1 MHQTVSATE
10 VGLEVKRV
18 CVFAGANRGARED
31 YAQAAQQLARELV
44 SRGIDVVYGGGKVG
58 MMGVLADATLA
69 AGGKVIGIIPKAL
82 LAKEVGHAGL
92 TELRVVASMHER
104 KAMMAELSDG
114 FIALPGGLGTLE
126 EFFEVLTWAQLG
138 LHAKPCGLLNVSGY
152 YDRLL
157 EFLDHTV
164 EERFVRNQHRGL
176 VITSTS
182 PAELLERLAAYKPAH
197 VEKWID
203 RASS

>member
-1 MHQTVSATE
+1 M
-10 VGLEVKRV
+10 KRI
-18 CVFAGANRGARED
+18 CVFAGSSRGAREE
-31 YAQAAQQLARELV
+31 YAQAAQELARALV
-44 SRGIDVVYGGGKVG
+44 ERGIDVVYGGGKVG

-69 AGGKVIGIIPKAL
+69 AGGQVIGVIPKAL
-82 LAKEVGHAGL
+82 LEKEVGHGGL

-104 KAMMAELSDG
+104 KAMMAELSDA

-138 LHAKPCGLLNVSGY
+138 LHPKACGLLNVGGY

-157 EFLDHTV
+157 EFLDLTV
-164 EERFVRNQHRGL
+164 EERFVKSQHRAL
-176 VITSTS
+176 VLTSTS
-182 PAELLERLAAYKPAH
+182 PAELLERLAAYRPPH

>member
-1 MHQTVSATE
+1 M
-10 VGLEVKRV
+10 KRI
-18 CVFAGANRGARED
+18 CVFAGSSRGAREE
-31 YAQAAQQLARELV
+31 YARAAQELARELV
-44 SRGIDVVYGGGKVG
+44 ARGYDVVYGGGKVG

-69 AGGKVIGIIPKAL
+69 AGGRVIGVIPKAL
-82 LAKEVGHAGL
+82 LAKEVGHGGL
-92 TELRVVASMHER
+92 TELRVVGSMHER
-104 KAMMAELSDG
+104 KAMMAELSVG

-138 LHAKPCGLLNVSGY
+138 LHAKPCGLLNIGGY
-152 YDRLL
+152 FERLL
-157 EFLDHTV
+157 EFLDLTV
-164 EERFVRNQHRGL
+164 SERFVKSEHRAL

-182 PAELLERLAAYKPAH
+182 PAELLDRIAAYQPPR

>member
-1 MHQTVSATE
+1 M
-10 VGLEVKRV
+10 KRI
-18 CVFAGANRGARED
+18 CVFAGSSRGAREE
-31 YAQAAQQLARELV
+31 YAQAAERLARELV
-44 SRGIDVVYGGGKVG
+44 MRGYGVVYGGGKVG
-58 MMGVLADATLA
+58 MMGVLAEATLA
-69 AGGKVIGIIPKAL
+69 AGGKVIGVIPKAL
-82 LAKEVGHAGL
+82 LEKEVAHGGL

-104 KAMMAELSDG
+104 KAMMAELSEG

-138 LHAKPCGLLNVSGY
+138 LHPKPCGLLNVSGY

-157 EFLDHTV
+157 EFLDLTV
-164 EERFVRNQHRGL
+164 EERFVKSQHRAL

-182 PAELLERLAAYKPAH
+182 PTDLLERLATHRPPQI
-197 VEKWID
+197 EKWID

>member
-1 MHQTVSATE
+1 M
-10 VGLEVKRV
+10 KRV
-18 CVFAGANRGARED
+18 CVFAGSSRGARED
-31 YAQAAQQLARELV
+31 YAQAAQTLARELV
-44 SRGIDVVYGGGKVG
+44 ARGVDVVYGGGKVG

-69 AGGKVIGIIPKAL
+69 AGGQVIGVIPKAL
-82 LAKEVGHAGL
+82 LAKEVAHGRL

-114 FIALPGGLGTLE
+114 FIALPGGLGTME

-152 YDRLL
+152 FDGLL
-157 EFLDHTV
+157 AFLDTTV
-164 EERFVRNQHRGL
+164 TERFVKSEHRAL

-182 PAELLERLAAYKPAH
+182 PGELIERLGAYRPLR

>member
-1 MHQTVSATE
+1 M
-10 VGLEVKRV
+10 KRI
-18 CVFAGANRGARED
+18 CVFAGSSRGAREE

-44 SRGIDVVYGGGKVG
+44 SRGCDVVYGGGKVG

-69 AGGKVIGIIPKAL
+69 AGGRVIGVIPKAL
-82 LAKEVGHAGL
+82 LEKEVAHGGL

-138 LHAKPCGLLNVSGY
+138 LHPKPCGLLNVSGY
-152 YDRLL
+152 FDRLL
-157 EFLDHTV
+157 EFLDLSV
-164 EERFVRNQHRGL
+164 EERFVKSQHRAL
-176 VITSTS
+176 VITATS
-182 PAELLERLAAYKPAH
+182 PTELLELIAAYRPPH

>member
-1 MHQTVSATE
+1 M
-10 VGLEVKRV
+10 KRI
-18 CVFAGANRGARED
+18 CVFAGSSRGARED
-31 YAQAAQQLARELV
+31 YAQAAERLALELV
-44 SRGIDVVYGGGKVG
+44 TRGYGVVFGGGRVG

-69 AGGKVIGIIPKAL
+69 LGGEVIGVIPKAL
-82 LAKEVGHAGL
+82 LEKEVAHGGL

-104 KAMMAELSDG
+104 KAMMAELSEG

-138 LHAKPCGLLNVSGY
+138 LHPKPCGLLNVSGY

-157 EFLDHTV
+157 EFLDLTV
-164 EERFVRNQHRGL
+164 EERFVKSPHRAL

-182 PAELLERLAAYKPAH
+182 PADLLERFATYRPPY

-203 RASS
+203 RAAS

>member
-1 MHQTVSATE
+1 M
-10 VGLEVKRV
+10 KRI
-18 CVFAGANRGARED
+18 CLFAGSNRGAREE

-44 SRGIDVVYGGGKVG
+44 SRGCDVVYGGGKVG

-69 AGGKVIGIIPKAL
+69 AGGKVIGVIPRAL
-82 LAKEVGHAGL
+82 LEKEVAHGGL

-114 FIALPGGLGTLE
+114 FIALPGCLGTLE

-138 LHAKPCGLLNVSGY
+138 LHPKPCGLLNVSGY
-152 YDRLL
+152 FDRLL
-157 EFLDHTV
+157 EFLDLSV
-164 EERFVRNQHRGL
+164 EERFVKSQHRAL
-176 VITSTS
+176 VITATS
-182 PAELLERLAAYKPAH
+182 PTELLERIAAYRPPH

>member
-1 MHQTVSATE
+1 M
-10 VGLEVKRV
+10 KRI
-18 CVFAGANRGARED
+18 CVFAGSSRGARAE
-31 YAQAAQQLARELV
+31 YAQAAQELARALV
-44 SRGIDVVYGGGKVG
+44 ERGIDVVYGGGKVG

-69 AGGKVIGIIPKAL
+69 AGGQVIGVIPKAL
-82 LAKEVGHAGL
+82 LEKEVAHGGL

-104 KAMMAELSDG
+104 KAMMAELSDA

-138 LHAKPCGLLNVSGY
+138 LHPKACGLLNVSGY

-157 EFLDHTV
+157 EFLDLTV
-164 EERFVRNQHRGL
+164 EERFVRSQHRAL
-176 VITSTS
+176 VLTATS
-182 PAELLERLAAYKPAH
+182 PAELLERLAAYRPPH

>member
-1 MHQTVSATE
+1 M
-10 VGLEVKRV
+10 KRI
-18 CVFAGANRGARED
+18 CVFAGSSRGARED
-31 YAQAAQQLARELV
+31 YAQAAERLAFELV
-44 SRGIDVVYGGGKVG
+44 TRGYGVVFGGGRVG

-69 AGGKVIGIIPKAL
+69 AGGEVIGVIPKAL
-82 LAKEVGHAGL
+82 LEKEVAHGGL

-104 KAMMAELSDG
+104 KAMMAELSEG

-138 LHAKPCGLLNVSGY
+138 LHPKPCGLLNVSGY

-157 EFLDHTV
+157 EFLDVTV
-164 EERFVRNQHRGL
+164 DERFVKSQHRAL

-182 PAELLERLAAYKPAH
+182 PTDLLERFAAYRPPQ

-203 RASS
+203 RATS

>member
-1 MHQTVSATE
+1 M
-10 VGLEVKRV
+10 KRI
-18 CVFAGANRGARED
+18 CVFAGSSRGARED
-31 YAQAAQQLARELV
+31 YAQAAERLARELV
-44 SRGIDVVYGGGKVG
+44 TRGYGVVYGGGRVG

-69 AGGKVIGIIPKAL
+69 AGGEVIGVIPKAL
-82 LAKEVGHAGL
+82 LEKEVAHGGL

-104 KAMMAELSDG
+104 KAMMAELSEG

-138 LHAKPCGLLNVSGY
+138 LHPKPCGLLNVSGY

-157 EFLDHTV
+157 EFLDLTV
-164 EERFVRNQHRGL
+164 EERFVKSQHRAL

-182 PAELLERLAAYKPAH
+182 PADLLERFATYRPPQ

-203 RASS
+203 RAAS

>member
-1 MHQTVSATE
+1 MQGFPA
-10 VGLEVKRV
+10 LKRL
-18 CVFAGANRGARED
+18 CVFAGSSRGAREE
-31 YAQAAQQLARELV
+31 YAEAAERLARELV
-44 SRGIDVVYGGGKVG
+44 KRRYGLVYGGGKVG

-69 AGGKVIGIIPKAL
+69 AGGEVIGVIPKAL
-82 LAKEVGHAGL
+82 LEKEVAHGGL

-104 KAMMAELSDG
+104 KAMMAELSEG

-138 LHAKPCGLLNVSGY
+138 LHPKPCGLLNVSGY

-157 EFLDHTV
+157 DFLDLTV
-164 EERFVRNQHRGL
+164 EERFVKSQHRAL
-176 VITSTS
+176 VLISTS
-182 PAELLERLAAYKPAH
+182 PADLLDRLAAYRPPH

-203 RASS
+203 RESS

>member
-1 MHQTVSATE
+1 
-10 VGLEVKRV
+10 
-18 CVFAGANRGARED
+18 
-31 YAQAAQQLARELV
+31 
-44 SRGIDVVYGGGKVG
+44 

-69 AGGKVIGIIPKAL
+69 LGGEVIGVIPKAL
-82 LAKEVGHAGL
+82 LEKEVAHGGL

-104 KAMMAELSDG
+104 KAMMAELSEG

-138 LHAKPCGLLNVSGY
+138 LHPKPCGLLNVRGY

-157 EFLDHTV
+157 EFLDLTV
-164 EERFVRNQHRGL
+164 EERFVKSPHRAL
-176 VITSTS
+176 VITSSS
-182 PAELLERLAAYKPAH
+182 PADLLERFATYRPPQ

-203 RASS
+203 RAAS

>member
-1 MHQTVSATE
+1 M
-10 VGLEVKRV
+10 KRI
-18 CVFAGANRGARED
+18 CVFAGSSRGARED
-31 YAQAAQQLARELV
+31 YARAAEALARELV
-44 SRGIDVVYGGGKVG
+44 TRGYGVVYGGGKVG

-69 AGGKVIGIIPKAL
+69 AGGEVIGVIPRAL
-82 LAKEVGHAGL
+82 LEKEVGHGGL

-104 KAMMAELSDG
+104 KAMMADLSEG

-138 LHAKPCGLLNVSGY
+138 LHPKPCGLLNVSGY

-157 EFLDHTV
+157 QFLDFTV
-164 EERFVRNQHRGL
+164 EERFVKSQHRGL

-182 PAELLERLAAYKPAH
+182 PAELLERLANYRPPQ

>member
-1 MHQTVSATE
+1 M
-10 VGLEVKRV
+10 KRI
-18 CVFAGANRGARED
+18 CVFAGSSRGARED
-31 YAQAAQQLARELV
+31 YAQAAERLALELV
-44 SRGIDVVYGGGKVG
+44 TRGYGVVFGGGRVG

-69 AGGKVIGIIPKAL
+69 LGGEVIGVIPKAL
-82 LAKEVGHAGL
+82 LEKEVAHGGL

-104 KAMMAELSDG
+104 KAMMAELSEG

-138 LHAKPCGLLNVSGY
+138 LHPKPCGLLNVSGY

-157 EFLDHTV
+157 EFLDLTV
-164 EERFVRNQHRGL
+164 EERFVKSQHRAL

-182 PAELLERLAAYKPAH
+182 PADLLERFATYRPPQ

-203 RASS
+203 RATS

>member
-1 MHQTVSATE
+1 M
-10 VGLEVKRV
+10 KRI
-18 CVFAGANRGARED
+18 CVFAGSSRGARED
-31 YAQAAQQLARELV
+31 YAQAAERLALELV
-44 SRGIDVVYGGGKVG
+44 TRGYGVVFGGGRVG

-69 AGGKVIGIIPKAL
+69 LGGEVIGVIPKAL
-82 LAKEVGHAGL
+82 LEKEVAHGGL

-104 KAMMAELSDG
+104 KAMMAELSEG

-138 LHAKPCGLLNVSGY
+138 LHPKPCGLLNISEY

-157 EFLDHTV
+157 EFLDLTV
-164 EERFVRNQHRGL
+164 EERFVKSQHRAL

-182 PAELLERLAAYKPAH
+182 PADLLERFASYRPPH

-203 RASS
+203 RAAS

>member
-1 MHQTVSATE
+1 M
-10 VGLEVKRV
+10 KRI
-18 CVFAGANRGARED
+18 CVFAGSSRGARED
-31 YAQAAQQLARELV
+31 YAQAAERLARELV
-44 SRGIDVVYGGGKVG
+44 TRGYGVVFGGGRVG

-69 AGGKVIGIIPKAL
+69 AGGEVIGVIPKAL
-82 LAKEVGHAGL
+82 LEKEVAHGGL

-104 KAMMAELSDG
+104 KAMMAELSEG

-138 LHAKPCGLLNVSGY
+138 LHPKPCGLLNVSGY
-152 YDRLL
+152 YNRLL
-157 EFLDHTV
+157 EFLDVTV
-164 EERFVRNQHRGL
+164 EERFVKSQHRAL

-182 PAELLERLAAYKPAH
+182 PTDLLERFATYSPPQ

-203 RASS
+203 RATS

>member
-1 MHQTVSATE
+1 M
-10 VGLEVKRV
+10 KRI
-18 CVFAGANRGARED
+18 CVFAGSSRGAREE

-44 SRGIDVVYGGGKVG
+44 SRGCDVVYGGGKVG

-69 AGGKVIGIIPKAL
+69 AGGKVIGVIPKAL
-82 LAKEVGHAGL
+82 LEKEVAHGGL

-138 LHAKPCGLLNVSGY
+138 LHPKPCGLLNVSGY
-152 YDRLL
+152 FDRLL
-157 EFLDHTV
+157 EFLDLTV
-164 EERFVRNQHRGL
+164 EERFVKSQHRAL
-176 VITSTS
+176 VITAAS
-182 PAELLERLAAYKPAH
+182 PTDLLEQIAAYRPPH

>member
-1 MHQTVSATE
+1 M
-10 VGLEVKRV
+10 KRI
-18 CVFAGANRGARED
+18 CVFAGSSRGAREE

-44 SRGIDVVYGGGKVG
+44 SRDCDVVYGGGKVG

-69 AGGKVIGIIPKAL
+69 AGGKVIGVIPKAL
-82 LAKEVGHAGL
+82 LEKEVAHGGL

-138 LHAKPCGLLNVSGY
+138 LHPKPCGLLNVSGY
-152 YDRLL
+152 FDRLL
-157 EFLDHTV
+157 EFLDLTV
-164 EERFVRNQHRGL
+164 EERFVKSQHRAL
-176 VITSTS
+176 VITATS
-182 PAELLERLAAYKPAH
+182 PTELLERIAAYRPPH

>member
-1 MHQTVSATE
+1 M
-10 VGLEVKRV
+10 KRI
-18 CVFAGANRGARED
+18 CVFAGSSRGARED
-31 YAQAAQQLARELV
+31 YAQAAERLAFELV
-44 SRGIDVVYGGGKVG
+44 NRGYGVVFGGGRVG

-69 AGGKVIGIIPKAL
+69 LGGEVIGVIPKAL
-82 LAKEVGHAGL
+82 LEKEVAHGGL

-104 KAMMAELSDG
+104 KAMMAELSEG

-138 LHAKPCGLLNVSGY
+138 LHPKPCGLLNVRGY

-157 EFLDHTV
+157 EFLDLTV
-164 EERFVRNQHRGL
+164 EERFVKSQHRAL

-182 PAELLERLAAYKPAH
+182 PADLLERFATYRPPL

-203 RASS
+203 RATS

>member
-1 MHQTVSATE
+1 M
-10 VGLEVKRV
+10 KRI
-18 CVFAGANRGARED
+18 CVFAGSSPGAREE
-31 YAQAAQQLARELV
+31 YARAAQALARALV
-44 SRGIDVVYGGGKVG
+44 SRGCEVVYGGGRVG
-58 MMGVLADATLA
+58 MMGVLADAALA
-69 AGGKVIGIIPKAL
+69 AGGRVIGIIPKAL
-82 LAKEVGHAGL
+82 LEKEIAHAGL

-138 LHAKPCGLLNVSGY
+138 LHPKPCGLLNVSGY
-152 YDRLL
+152 YDGLL
-157 EFLDHTV
+157 KFLDLTV
-164 EERFVRNQHRGL
+164 EERFVKSQHRAL

-182 PAELLERLAAYKPAH
+182 PADLLECLAAYRPPH

>member
-1 MHQTVSATE
+1 M
-10 VGLEVKRV
+10 KRI
-18 CVFAGANRGARED
+18 CVFAGSSRGARED
-31 YAQAAQQLARELV
+31 YAQAAERLARELV
-44 SRGIDVVYGGGKVG
+44 TRGYGVVFGGGRVG

-69 AGGKVIGIIPKAL
+69 AGGEVIGVIPKAL
-82 LAKEVGHAGL
+82 LEKEVAHGGL

-104 KAMMAELSDG
+104 KAMMAELSEG

-138 LHAKPCGLLNVSGY
+138 LHPKPCGLLNVSGY

-157 EFLDHTV
+157 EFLDLTV
-164 EERFVRNQHRGL
+164 EERFVKSQHRAL

-182 PAELLERLAAYKPAH
+182 PADLLERFATYRPPL

-203 RASS
+203 RATS

>member
-1 MHQTVSATE
+1 M
-10 VGLEVKRV
+10 KRI
-18 CVFAGANRGARED
+18 CVFAGSSRGARED
-31 YAQAAQQLARELV
+31 YARAAEALARELV
-44 SRGIDVVYGGGKVG
+44 TRGYGVVYGGGKVG

-69 AGGKVIGIIPKAL
+69 AGGEVIGVIPRAL
-82 LAKEVGHAGL
+82 LEKEVGHGGL

-104 KAMMAELSDG
+104 KAMMADLSEG

-138 LHAKPCGLLNVSGY
+138 LHPKPCGLLNVSGY

-157 EFLDHTV
+157 QFLDFTV
-164 EERFVRNQHRGL
+164 EERFVKSQHRGL
-176 VITSTS
+176 VITSIS
-182 PAELLERLAAYKPAH
+182 PAELLERLANYRPPQ

>member
-1 MHQTVSATE
+1 M
-10 VGLEVKRV
+10 KRI
-18 CVFAGANRGARED
+18 CVFAGSSRGARED
-31 YAQAAQQLARELV
+31 YAQAAERLAFELV
-44 SRGIDVVYGGGKVG
+44 KRGYGVVFGGGRVG

-69 AGGKVIGIIPKAL
+69 LGGEVIGVIPKAL
-82 LAKEVGHAGL
+82 LEKEVAHGGL

-104 KAMMAELSDG
+104 KAMMAELSEG

-138 LHAKPCGLLNVSGY
+138 LHPKPCGLLNVRGY

-157 EFLDHTV
+157 EFLDLTV
-164 EERFVRNQHRGL
+164 EERFVKSPHRAL

-182 PAELLERLAAYKPAH
+182 PADLLERFATYRPPQ

-203 RASS
+203 RAAS

>member
-1 MHQTVSATE
+1 M
-10 VGLEVKRV
+10 KRI
-18 CVFAGANRGARED
+18 CVFAGSSRGARED
-31 YAQAAQQLARELV
+31 YAQAAERLARELV
-44 SRGIDVVYGGGKVG
+44 TRGYGVVYGGGRVG

-69 AGGKVIGIIPKAL
+69 AGGEVIGVIPKAL
-82 LAKEVGHAGL
+82 LEKEVAHGGL

-104 KAMMAELSDG
+104 KAMMAELSEG

-138 LHAKPCGLLNVSGY
+138 LHPKPCGLLNVSGY

-157 EFLDHTV
+157 EFLNLTV
-164 EERFVRNQHRGL
+164 EERFVKSQHRAL

-182 PAELLERLAAYKPAH
+182 PADLLERFATYSPPQ

>member
-1 MHQTVSATE
+1 M
-10 VGLEVKRV
+10 KRI
-18 CVFAGANRGARED
+18 CVFAGSSRGARED
-31 YAQAAQQLARELV
+31 YAQAAERLAFELV
-44 SRGIDVVYGGGKVG
+44 TRGYGVVFGGGRVG

-69 AGGKVIGIIPKAL
+69 AGGEVIGVIPKAL
-82 LAKEVGHAGL
+82 LEKEVAHGGL

-104 KAMMAELSDG
+104 KAMMADLSEG

-138 LHAKPCGLLNVSGY
+138 LHRKPCGLLNVSGY

-157 EFLDHTV
+157 EFLDLTV
-164 EERFVRNQHRGL
+164 EERFVKSPHRAL

-182 PAELLERLAAYKPAH
+182 PADLLERFATYRPPQVA
-197 VEKWID
+197 KWID
-203 RASS
+203 RAAS

>member
-1 MHQTVSATE
+1 M
-10 VGLEVKRV
+10 KRI
-18 CVFAGANRGARED
+18 CVFAGSSRGAREE
-31 YAQAAQQLARELV
+31 YARAAQELARELV
-44 SRGIDVVYGGGKVG
+44 AQGYEVVYGGGKVG

-69 AGGKVIGIIPKAL
+69 AGGKVIGVIPETL
-82 LAKEVGHAGL
+82 LAKEVGHGGL
-92 TELRVVASMHER
+92 TELRVVGSMHER
-104 KAMMAELSDG
+104 KAMMAELSNG

-138 LHAKPCGLLNVSGY
+138 LHVKPCGLLNVDGY

-157 EFLDHTV
+157 EFLDLTV
-164 EERFVRNQHRGL
+164 TERFVKSEHRAL

-182 PAELLERLAAYKPAH
+182 PVELLERIATYQPPR